1 MSDYL
6 LPCTCGKKIGVTKS
20 QAGQTVRCTC
30 GTELEVPT
38 LRNLSELERVGTRGV
53 AKTTTWTN
61 RHRLVFSLAIVALAG
76 VLAAGY
82 LAIDLPP
89 PLPEFEMVEVDE
101 MTPFGNVMAVYDE
114 MKKGIEGAVPP
125 ISPEMRAL
133 ENQRETKLWGIRM
146 ALTAAGCAAVAAA
159 AVQLSGGGRKR

>member
-6 LPCTCGKKIGVTKS
+6 LPCTCGKKLGVTKS
-20 QAGQTVRCTC
+20 QAGQSVRCAC
-30 GTELEVPT
+30 GKELEVPT
-38 LRNLSELERVGTRGV
+38 LRGMAALERVGTPG
-53 AKTTTWTN
+53 AASPKSWNN
-61 RHRLVFSLAIVALAG
+61 RHRVAFLLAIAALVG

-82 LAIDLPP
+82 LAIDLPA

-101 MTPFGNVMAVYDE
+101 MTPFTNVLAVYDE
-114 MKKGIEGAVPP
+114 LKKGIEGAVPP
-125 ISPEMRAL
+125 ISAEMRAL
-133 ENQRETKLWGIRM
+133 EREREMKLWGIRV

>member
-82 LAIDLPP
+82 LARI
-89 PLPEFEMVEVDE
+89 
-101 MTPFGNVMAVYDE
+101 
-114 MKKGIEGAVPP
+114 
-125 ISPEMRAL
+125 RAL
-133 ENQRETKLWGIRM
+133 S
-146 ALTAAGCAAVAAA
+146 
-159 AVQLSGGGRKR
+159 SGGPAVNAVRALSPRSRAG